1 MKTYKTILVFL
12 LMYISCN
19 LSAQSES
26 KIWIDGYIFSEI
38 NGHQKAIPFA
48 TISFYDTPEHDNL
61 IYFTVCGPFG
71 NYRIKPYEYT
81 KEFYATV
88 ECPGYRTRNFHI
100 KQMPDKWDDGTPL
113 TGNVEINIKL
123 NQISTS
129 TNIISRKVK
138 NTNDTIKNLLQFL
151 QTLPNIIYKE
161 GNLVTKQEESVCLL
175 INGYFING
183 NLVQELDQIPVNAV
197 SYIECYT
204 LPEESIYRTAVNV
217 ILTVGTQASWPEYKK
232 RETSLVE

>member
-1 MKTYKTILVFL
+1 MKTHKFILAFFL
-12 LMYISCN
+12 TCISFN

-26 KIWIDGYIFSEI
+26 KIWIDGYVFSETTEK
-38 NGHQKAIPFA
+38 QKAVPFA
-48 TISFYDTPEHDNL
+48 TISFYDTVNHDNL

-71 NYRIKPYEYT
+71 NYRIKPYDYT
-81 KEFYATV
+81 KEYYGTV
-88 ECPGYRTRNFHI
+88 ECPGYEVRTFHI
-100 KQMPDKWDDGTPL
+100 KPIPETWGDGRPFK
-113 TGNVEINIKL
+113 GNATVNIKL
-123 NQISTS
+123 NPISVS
-129 TNIISRKVK
+129 TDILAKKIENK
-138 NTNDTIKNLLQFL
+138 NDTIKNLLQFL
-151 QTLPNIIYKE
+151 QTLPNIIYEE